1 MMSPI
6 TDSRFDFR
14 PQLVAA
20 PRWAKIALFMLAGAV
35 HLLANLLYAS
45 AHGPRSSPD
54 GDLWF
59 FVGVA
64 EGVERLFP
72 TDPLQIFLPI
82 LGFLGASGLYVLLV
96 LLSNALHLATLWL
109 LFRALV
115 AFFHDEWAA
124 WWGCAFFTLSA
135 VGGLASSTGAMTHSQ
150 EALPVLVGLLWAGHE
165 FMMART
171 EREKLRAAGTIV
183 ALLLLGVLIGP
194 DVFVLGALAGPSLMI
209 WYFRRFM
216 DPFIRHVMGTLLL
229 TLYFAMIVMAT
240 PYLITAITYGA
251 EWLRGLH
258 LESARGLGLGGF
270 AAMSWLEVLSVYG
283 PLYAVFALL
292 AVWAWSSGRLSELA
306 LIATGVIFATVARRF
321 FPIAE
326 LGFAALICWALARPL
341 RLSII
346 SKHTVGAVLLAVTAT
361 HACWKG
367 VPCAV
372 PGAFAE
378 ILEEVARDPRPDKLV
393 LCTPSYGSL
402 VRAVAGARPTSDLR
416 EVHPE
421 WVRLAMMPAE
431 EAVPILAER
440 KVTHLFL
447 TSTDFDLGKKADAHG
462 IVESAFVGSGGFEAL
477 LNDLP
482 KDKVMTS
489 LAYQALF
496 GKTPISGLVLLQA
509 VTHPATEQ
517 RAVLYRIGAPLPP

>member
-1 MMSPI
+1 MISPI

-20 PRWAKIALFMLAGAV
+20 PRWAKIALFVFAGAI

-45 AHGPRSSPD
+45 AYGPRSSPE
-54 GDLWF
+54 GDIWF

-72 TDPLQIFLPI
+72 TDPLQVLLPI
-82 LGFLGASGLYVLLV
+82 FGFLGASGLFTFLT
-96 LLSNALHLATLWL
+96 LLSNALHLFALWL

-124 WWGCAFFTLSA
+124 WWGCVFFTLSI
-135 VGGLASSTGAMTHSQ
+135 VSGFASCAGNMTHSQ
-150 EALPVLVGLLWAGHE
+150 EALPVVVGLLWAGHE

-171 EREKLRAAGTIV
+171 ERKKLQAVGAIV
-183 ALLLLGVLIGP
+183 ALLLLGAIIGP
-194 DVFVLGALAGPSLMI
+194 DVFVIVTLAGPSLMI

-229 TLYFAMIVMAT
+229 ALYFATIAMAN
-240 PYLITAITYGA
+240 PYLMKAVAFGA
-251 EWLRGLH
+251 EFFRGVH
-258 LESARGLGLGGF
+258 LDAARNLGLGGF
-270 AAMSWLEVLSVYG
+270 AAMSWMEILSVYG
-283 PLYAVFALL
+283 PVYAVFLLL
-292 AVWAWSSGRLSELA
+292 AVWAWSSGRLTELA
-306 LIATGVIFATVARRF
+306 LIFTGVIFATVARRF
-321 FPIAE
+321 FYIAE

-341 RLSII
+341 RLSAI
-346 SKHTVGAVLLAVTAT
+346 SKHTVGVAIFAVMAAY
-361 HACWKG
+361 ACWKG

-372 PGAFAE
+372 PGVFAE
-378 ILEEVARDPRPDKLV
+378 VLEEVARDPRPDKLV

-416 EVHPE
+416 EVQPE
-421 WVRLAMMPAE
+421 WVRLAMMPTE

-447 TSTDFDLGKKADAHG
+447 TSADFDLGKKTDAHG

-477 LNDLP
+477 LNHLP
-482 KDKVMTS
+482 NDKITAS
-489 LAYQALF
+489 LAYQALL
-496 GKTPISGLVLLQA
+496 GKTPALGLTMQKA
-509 VTHPATEQ
+509 ATHPATEQ
-517 RAVLYRIGAPLPP
+517 RAVLYLLGMPPP